1 MVSLHFLVSLG
12 PPPLPGLP
20 PPRAAPYQG
29 SPQVALAP
37 RRHGAPRHGAP
48 RLGLWLR
55 LAGLSAGWLACRLSA
70 GFRLEFRLDF
80 GSGLASVGFWL
91 DLAFIHQ
98 DFGWIWLDFGLT
110 WLDSV

>member
-1 MVSLHFLVSLG
+1 M
-12 PPPLPGLP
+12 
-20 PPRAAPYQG
+20 
-29 SPQVALAP
+29 ALAP

-98 DFGWIWLDFGLT
+98 DFGWIWLDFGWI
-110 WLDSV
+110 WLDLEFHFGLIRLDFGWIRVLIALTAL